1 MGNCY
6 ICGAQINELQLDH
19 RDMKTLPCGVCLD
32 EVEQILDFWNE
43 DSVYYYLDNEEV
55 VLEVIE
61 DEDTSVMS

>member
-1 MGNCY
+1 
-6 ICGAQINELQLDH
+6 
-19 RDMKTLPCGVCLD
+19 MKTLPCGVCLD